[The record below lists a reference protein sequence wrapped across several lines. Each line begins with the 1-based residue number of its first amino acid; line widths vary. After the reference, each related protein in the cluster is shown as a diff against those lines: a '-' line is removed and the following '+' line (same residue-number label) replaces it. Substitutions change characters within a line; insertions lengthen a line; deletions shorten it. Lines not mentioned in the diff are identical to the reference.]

1 MVMVLTSTLTIMAQ
15 ITTSALSGKVTTQ
28 DTKEEVIGAT
38 VQAVHVPSGTRYAT
52 VTNIDGRFTIQGMRT
67 GGPYTVTIS
76 YVGYTTQVVK
86 DVTLQLAET
95 YNLPVELSVNA
106 NELTEIV
113 VSGKAS
119 KFSAEKTGAS
129 TNINNAQIVNMPTV
143 NEEVEHGLVFSEV
156 HVYTGLS
163 ECAETEEH
171 EGNTKHEVAYE
182 ALFLRI
188 DEDNGEKESRI
199 DEVGDI
205 KRKPCRHNPRRQGC
219 TNISTH
225 NN

>member
-1 MVMVLTSTLTIMAQ
+1 MAQ

-143 NEEVEHGLVFSEV
+143 NRSI
-156 HVYTGLS
+156 TDITRLS
-163 ECAETEEH
+163 PYGGSGMSFAGQDGRTANFTVD
-171 EGNTKHEVAYE
+171 GAN
-182 ALFLRI
+182 F
-188 DEDNGEKESRI
+188 NN
-199 DEVGDI
+199 
-205 KRKPCRHNPRRQGC
+205 KPQMGGAFHFEPKK
-219 TNISTH
+219 
-225 NN
+225 

>member
-28 DTKEEVIGAT
+28 DAKEEGIGAT

-119 KFSAEKTGAS
+119 KFSA
-129 TNINNAQIVNMPTV
+129 
-143 NEEVEHGLVFSEV
+143 
-156 HVYTGLS
+156 
-163 ECAETEEH
+163 
-171 EGNTKHEVAYE
+171 
-182 ALFLRI
+182 
-188 DEDNGEKESRI
+188 
-199 DEVGDI
+199 
-205 KRKPCRHNPRRQGC
+205 
-219 TNISTH
+219 
-225 NN
+225 

>member
-1 MVMVLTSTLTIMAQ
+1 MLKKIKFLSLVVMLFAAFAMNAQ
-15 ITTSALSGKVTTQ
+15 VTTSAMSGLVTDENNETM
-28 DTKEEVIGAT
+28 IGAT
-38 VQAVHVPSGTRYAT
+38 VTAVHTPSGTKYNA
-52 VTNIDGRFTIQGMRT
+52 VSNVDGRFSIQGMRT

-143 NEEVEHGLVFSEV
+143 NRSI
-156 HVYTGLS
+156 TDITRLS
-163 ECAETEEH
+163 PYGGSGMSFAGQDGRTANFTVD
-171 EGNTKHEVAYE
+171 GAN
-182 ALFLRI
+182 F
-188 DEDNGEKESRI
+188 NN
-199 DEVGDI
+199 
-205 KRKPCRHNPRRQGC
+205 KPQMGGAFYFEPKK
-219 TNISTH
+219 
-225 NN
+225 